1 MANIQ
6 QINRNVV
13 INNKLYFVS
22 HRNSRFLYGYEYKE
36 IQSFEYDESYTEEDE
51 GNMTKFVEY
60 TKPDSSAVYCLKDIR
75 VKLISDLENY
85 FVQDFSVHDNYLEHK
100 IDSSSMYRA
109 YNTPLYRCIN
119 KHTFNRTL
127 EDAKRNLIYG
137 YYRYIHAN
145 PKVYDEQY
153 CEKVKQLSINYY
165 REFDKVIRQYIND
178 YDENNIYN
186 YIVDTL
192 FISNIHYEHL
202 KTSCNEF
209 FKMCQNEL
217 KQSIDKKQLK
227 QKKQS
232 IINKLLA
239 EYLNNDDVELDEI
252 TQKVQELLESKKI
265 YSISSSSESL

>member
-6 QINRNVV
+6 QINKNVV
-13 INNKLYFVS
+13 INDKLYFIS

-36 IQSFEYDESYTEEDE
+36 IQSFEYDESYTLEDA

-75 VKLISDLENY
+75 VKLIYDLDRY
-85 FVQDFSVHDNYLEHK
+85 FVPDFSVYDNYLEHK
-100 IDSSSMYRA
+100 IERSSTYRS
-109 YNTPLYRCIN
+109 YNTPQVRCIN

-137 YYRYIHAN
+137 YYRYTLTN

-153 CEKVKQLSINYY
+153 CKKVKQLSINYY
-165 REFDKVIRQYIND
+165 REFDKVIRQNIND

-192 FISNIHYEHL
+192 FVSNIYYEHL

-232 IINKLLA
+232 IMNKLME
-239 EYLNNDDVELDEI
+239 EYLDNDDVEPDEI
-252 TQKVQELLESKKI
+252 TQKVQELLKSKKI
-265 YSISSSSESL
+265 